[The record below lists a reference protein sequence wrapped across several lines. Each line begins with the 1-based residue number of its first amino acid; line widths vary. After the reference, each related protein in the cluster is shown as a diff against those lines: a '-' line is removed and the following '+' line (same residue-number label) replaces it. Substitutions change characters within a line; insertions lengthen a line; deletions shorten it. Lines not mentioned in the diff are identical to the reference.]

1 MFPVAASL
9 AQLLGTPLKQSTLN
23 HSAAEFETSNTTHT
37 TKVESS
43 RFSFTIFYAH
53 AKSKTHANS
62 GSPPS
67 PPPLSPPWQ
76 LCQSWHC
83 LGCLGVHL
91 VSFAVRLLR
100 VCIMI
105 STFSRQPYQREAAT
119 APLYPPL
126 TLPLLSP
133 VGVIEIIFQQLYQR
147 GSTNDK
153 YSCINKLQATHDS
166 CRVVSP
172 QLGSIFFTFHLA
184 L

>member
-1 MFPVAASL
+1 MWKVFPVAASL

-53 AKSKTHANS
+53 AKSTTHANS
-62 GSPPS
+62 GSPYLRPS
-67 PPPLSPPWQ
+67 LPPWQ

-119 APLYPPL
+119 APRFPSPPSFSRMPRVSCGSHRNNL
-126 TLPLLSP
+126 ATTLSKR
-133 VGVIEIIFQQLYQR
+133 EH
-147 GSTNDK
+147 K
-153 YSCINKLQATHDS
+153 
-166 CRVVSP
+166 
-172 QLGSIFFTFHLA
+172 
-184 L
+184 